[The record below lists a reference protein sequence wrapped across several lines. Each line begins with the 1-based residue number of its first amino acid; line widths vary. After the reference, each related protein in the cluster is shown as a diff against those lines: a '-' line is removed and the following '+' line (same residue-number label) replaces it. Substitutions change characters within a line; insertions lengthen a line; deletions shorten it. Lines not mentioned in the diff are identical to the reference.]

1 MKNKSAKVLTSLFAF
16 GLTAGAVPA
25 RADKAAVETAEASVK
40 MFEQRSGTNNS
51 SYTSLLMY
59 LAGVYLANDR
69 EKDAEIIYNKAIFN
83 LKSKPDRKAEVP
95 ALMLNWAMLLASN
108 KGASKEKA
116 EKALLDGLKLA
127 NELPAASKE
136 RINFLIG
143 TINFYN
149 VIGKPAEKQ
158 ARIKAADEHLATL
171 EKNEKLNNEEIT
183 NVAANLV
190 KLAEIQT
197 FPMPVMRLRYQPPV
211 FQVVPDNSPDKP
223 NTVRAKEF
231 KSAEAFQLRAIK
243 QYDRLPETVPWRI
256 EAHRK
261 LILWYRSLGQ
271 TKQEEFQIQQLGKIM
286 HTTDRDKLFPQ
297 PAPCPACG
305 MG

>member
-1 MKNKSAKVLTSLFAF
+1 MKNKPAKVLSSLFAF
-16 GLTAGAVPA
+16 GIAAGAAPA
-25 RADKAAVETAEASVK
+25 YADKAAVETAEASVK
-40 MFEQRSGTNNS
+40 MFEQRAGTNNP
-51 SYTSLLMY
+51 SYVNQLMY
-59 LAGVYLANDR
+59 LANVYLSNDR
-69 EKDAEIIYNKAIFN
+69 EKDAEIIYNKALLN

-95 ALMLNWAMLLASN
+95 RLMLDWAMMLASN
-108 KGASKEKA
+108 KNSQKEKA
-116 EKALLDGLKLA
+116 EKVMLDGLQLA

-136 RINFLIG
+136 RINYLIG

-149 VIGKPAEKQ
+149 VIGKSDKKQ
-158 ARIKAADEHLATL
+158 ARIKAADEHLASL
-171 EKNEKLNNEEIT
+171 EKNEKLTNEDIT

-197 FPMPVMRLRYQPPV
+197 FPMPVMRFRFQSPV
-211 FQVVPDNSPDKP
+211 FHVVPDNSPDKP
-223 NTVRAKEF
+223 NTVKEREF
-231 KSAEAFQLRAIK
+231 KSAEGYQLRAIR

-271 TKQEEFQIQQLGKIM
+271 TKQEEFQTQQLSKLM
-286 HTTDRDKLFPQ
+286 NTTDRDKLFPQ